1 MAIEFIRT
9 FVRLVINYT
18 AITYRVI
25 DIQHSIQEKGE
36 QRW

>member
-9 FVRLVINYT
+9 FVRLVINYI
-18 AITYRVI
+18 AIVYSVI